1 MDISKLS
8 VFPPRRKAAARSET
22 GAGTTNSREHKE
34 PIPMVEI
41 VKRVDLIATFDN
53 LKKAGDTVEIRLSD
67 ATESNVRS
75 AASRYSQ
82 RKKVRLVVAAT
93 LGADSIK
100 VMRDS

>member
-1 MDISKLS
+1 
-8 VFPPRRKAAARSET
+8 
-22 GAGTTNSREHKE
+22 
-34 PIPMVEI
+34 MVEI

-82 RKKVRLVVAAT
+82 RKKVRLIVAAT